1 MSEIVKIIGNV
12 GFPIFIATFA
22 IVKIDERLQAFEKAL
37 EELSNKI
44 SAKNSTQN
52 NDSGH

>member
-1 MSEIVKIIGNV
+1 MNEIVKIIGNV

-37 EELSNKI
+37 ENLSNKI
-44 SAKNSTQN
+44 SEKTSTQN
-52 NDSGH
+52 SNSSH

>member
-1 MSEIVKIIGNV
+1 MEEIIKMIGNV

-37 EELSNKI
+37 EDLNSKISGKLSNQD
-44 SAKNSTQN
+44 S
-52 NDSGH
+52 DSGH